1 MRHQNFHVI
10 KKHPY
15 VFLLLTLLI
24 LLQFCKT
31 KIVLN
36 FPNSSCYYKTI
47 KILAIDF
54 NQESKTSNN
63 MKESFDKI

>member
-10 KKHPY
+10 RKHQY
-15 VFLLLTLLI
+15 VLLLLTLLI